1 MNLLADGLLF
11 LWYFGSFSLTKNE
24 TNCPS
29 IMLKTGIT
37 FEIFFHRRNI
47 SAWNAVL
54 ITLDNVNWRHSEN
67 KNNFFMI
74 LDGGNISNVVNYG
87 KPDTK
92 HGEIISGQDLK
103 VKTICLQIKRK
114 T

>member
-1 MNLLADGLLF
+1 MVCYFCGI
-11 LWYFGSFSLTKNE
+11 FGSFSLTKNE
-24 TNCPS
+24 TNGPS

-92 HGEIISGQDLK
+92 HGENISGQDLK

>member
-1 MNLLADGLLF
+1 
-11 LWYFGSFSLTKNE
+11 
-24 TNCPS
+24 
-29 IMLKTGIT
+29 
-37 FEIFFHRRNI
+37 
-47 SAWNAVL
+47 
-54 ITLDNVNWRHSEN
+54 
-67 KNNFFMI
+67 MI

-92 HGEIISGQDLK
+92 HGENISGQDLK